1 MEQIFEKYIC
11 CFFEKLMK
19 VYSFKIKSEINEGQT
34 YMIEYSSTDFVIKIE
49 KYFREFYVTMY
60 KVNDESNEI
69 NLFNL
74 LEFVKQN
81 DLNTPKSKYFRTE
94 KNLEVCYKEQL
105 KYLSTVIY
113 DHYAIIIDFFCNDN
127 YESRLAEFDK
137 YWQDKHPE
145 LYRTI

>member
-1 MEQIFEKYIC
+1 MAQIFEKYIG

-49 KYFREFYVTMY
+49 KYFREFYVTLY

-74 LEFVKQN
+74 LEFVKQK
-81 DLNTPKSKYFRTE
+81 DLNISKSKYFPTG
-94 KNLEVCYKEQL
+94 KNLEECYKVQL
-105 KYLSTVIY
+105 KYMSTVIY
-113 DHYAIIIDFFCNDN
+113 DHYDIIIDFFCNGN
-127 YESRLAEFDK
+127 YKSRLAEFNK